1 MKILRNTKASE
12 NWAPGSMP
20 YFIIFVIIL
29 GFSTVVFLMIINSF
43 LAGRID
49 IPKNVEERILMERF
63 YNSPDCFAYEDE
75 KIRTYLNT
83 IDWNKF
89 KSNAVID
96 KCLPSIGSKYSF
108 KLELDNPE
116 GIGRLS
122 VTTTNWAGGA
132 DFRLEQRDV
141 FVYYNNKIQNGRLS
155 IFIQDA

>member
-1 MKILRNTKASE
+1 MKLLTNTKASE

-29 GFSTVVFLMIINSF
+29 GFSTVVFLIIINSF
-43 LAGRID
+43 LAGSVE

-75 KIRTYLNT
+75 NSRTYLNT

-89 KSNAVID
+89 KSNTAIN
-96 KCLPSIGSKYSF
+96 KCLPSIGSKYAF

-122 VTTTNWAGGA
+122 VTTTNWAGGS
-132 DFRLEQRDV
+132 DFRLDQRNV
-141 FVYYNNKIQNGRLS
+141 FVYHDNKIQNSKLS
-155 IFIQDA
+155 IFIQNA